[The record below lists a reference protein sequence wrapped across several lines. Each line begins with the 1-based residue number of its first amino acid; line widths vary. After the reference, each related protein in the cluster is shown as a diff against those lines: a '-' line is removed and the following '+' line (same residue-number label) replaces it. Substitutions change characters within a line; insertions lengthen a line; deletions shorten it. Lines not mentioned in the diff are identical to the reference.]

1 MKTYTFLIGT
11 MDDFE
16 SIEDL
21 MEHFEGSDY
30 PDSICNCA
38 SYEFEAP
45 KECDLSTVQLIGY
58 GLAFENSWS
67 MDDTFSFFIEGT
79 LGGDK
84 TSQMQMHDLWEMP
97 NGSI

>member
-21 MEHFEGSDY
+21 MDHFETGGD
-30 PDSICNCA
+30 DSICNCA
-38 SYEFEAP
+38 SYEFDAP

-58 GLAFENSWS
+58 GLAFENDWC
-67 MDDTFSFFIEGT
+67 MDGTFSFFIEGT
-79 LGGDK
+79 LGGERV
-84 TSQMQMHDLWEMP
+84 SQMQMHDLWEMP
-97 NGSI
+97 DGDS